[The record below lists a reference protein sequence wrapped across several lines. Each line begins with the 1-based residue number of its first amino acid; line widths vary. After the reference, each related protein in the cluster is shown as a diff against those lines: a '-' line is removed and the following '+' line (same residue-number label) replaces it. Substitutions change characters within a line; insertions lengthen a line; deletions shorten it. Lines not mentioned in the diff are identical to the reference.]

1 MKELTIDT
9 SAMAWEVADG
19 YPEGAMQRV
28 LDEGSD
34 SSPRSILLRI
44 EPGWAMTEHSHVFT
58 ELHYVL
64 EGEYESDGEVHQ
76 AGTFRLI
83 PRHTN
88 HGPFS
93 TSTGAVILIVWIK
106 D

>member
-9 SAMAWEVADG
+9 NDLSWEVAES
-19 YPEGAMQRV
+19 YPRGAMQKV
-28 LDEGSD
+28 LDEGSE
-34 SSPRSILLRI
+34 STPRIILLKL
-44 EPGWAMTEHSHVFT
+44 EAGWMMEAHSHIDT
-58 ELHYVL
+58 ELHFVI
-64 EGEYESDGEVHQ
+64 EGEYQTHNDLFR

-93 TSTGAVILIVWIK
+93 TSNGALLLVVWVK
-106 D
+106 E